1 MVVTDAL
8 TAVALARDSAS
19 AGETLTNESAGAAD
33 VEGSRGGI
41 PHASLSAAPGV
52 HGAARWIGWKITS
65 TFAGVTES
73 ADTEPTG
80 GPFGAEGSAGDA
92 ADAALAPRGIPIGD
106 PSGSSHD
113 QVIVR
118 PSYVGLILPAY
129 RAEDG
134 CCHLPMTGSGTAG

>member
-1 MVVTDAL
+1 MAFPMFPSAL
-8 TAVALARDSAS
+8 LRVSTVRQ
-19 AGETLTNESAGAAD
+19 G
-33 VEGSRGGI
+33 
-41 PHASLSAAPGV
+41 
-52 HGAARWIGWKITS
+52 WIGWKITS

-118 PSYVGLILPAY
+118 PSYVGVSLPAY
-129 RAEDG
+129 RAEVG